1 MARKAKIQMPKTK
14 VVEKNEDVIELWVTW
29 QKVAAVALL
38 LGLFWFRTNSWP
50 IVAVVNGELV
60 TRFELNQLMYAKVGD
75 GAVEDL
81 LTSRIISQEIAN
93 KKIKVTD
100 SEVAEKLKL
109 IKDQIGSEES
119 YQQALAIQGMTEK
132 QLVSQ
137 IGMQIA
143 LEKMV
148 EPSTDSAKLQQEVSQ
163 LVSDLR
169 TKATVW
175 KITSGQK

>member
-1 MARKAKIQMPKTK
+1 MATKAKGQVT
-14 VVEKNEDVIELWVTW
+14 ELWLTW
-29 QKVAAVALL
+29 QKVSAVALL
-38 LGLFWFRTNSWP
+38 LGLFWYRTNSWP
-50 IVAVVNGELV
+50 IVAVVNGEPV
-60 TRFELNQLMYAKVGD
+60 TRFELNQLMYAKVGE

-81 LTSRIISQEIAN
+81 LMSRIISQEIAN

-132 QLVSQ
+132 QLLGQ
-137 IGMQIA
+137 IEMQIA

-148 EPSTDSAKLQQEVSQ
+148 GPSTDSAKLQQEVSQ
-163 LVSDLR
+163 LVQDLR
-169 TKATVW
+169 TKAVVW
-175 KITSGQK
+175 KITFAKK

>member
-1 MARKAKIQMPKTK
+1 MARKAKIQKPKIK
-14 VVEKNEDVIELWVTW
+14 VVEKNEEVIELWVTW
-29 QKVAAVALL
+29 QKVVGVALL
-38 LGLFWFRTNSWP
+38 LGLFWYRTNSWP

-60 TRFELNQLMYAKVGD
+60 TRFELNQLMYSKVGES
-75 GAVEDL
+75 AVEDL
-81 LTSRIISQEIAN
+81 LMSKIIGQEIAN
-93 KKIKVTD
+93 KKIKVED
-100 SEVAEKLKL
+100 SEVAGKLKL
-109 IKDQIGSEES
+109 IKDQIGSEEN

-132 QLVSQ
+132 QLITQ
-137 IGMQIA
+137 IEMQIA

-163 LVSDLR
+163 LVQDLR

>member
-1 MARKAKIQMPKTK
+1 MAKKVKAEVK
-14 VVEKNEDVIELWVTW
+14 VIEKNEEVIELWVTW
-29 QKVAAVALL
+29 QKVLAVALL
-38 LGLFWFRTNSWP
+38 LALFWYRTNSWP
-50 IVAVVNGELV
+50 VVAVVNGELV
-60 TRFELNQLMYAKVGD
+60 TRFELNQLMYSKVGE

-81 LTSRIISQEIAN
+81 LMSRIISQEIAN
-93 KKIKVTD
+93 KKIKVTESD
-100 SEVAEKLKL
+100 VAEKLKL

-132 QLVSQ
+132 QLIIQ
-137 IGMQIA
+137 IEMQIA

-148 EPSTDSAKLQQEVSQ
+148 EPSTDSAKLQQEVGQ

-169 TKATVW
+169 AKAVVW

>member
-1 MARKAKIQMPKTK
+1 MAKKDEEI
-14 VVEKNEDVIELWVTW
+14 VELWVTW
-29 QKVAAVALL
+29 QKVVAVALL
-38 LGLFWFRTNSWP
+38 LALFWYRTNSWP
-50 IVAVVNGELV
+50 IVAMVNGAPV
-60 TRFELNQLMYAKVGD
+60 TRFELNQLMYSKVGD

-93 KKIKVTD
+93 KKIKVTE

-119 YQQALAIQGMTEK
+119 YKQALAIQGMTEK
-132 QLVSQ
+132 QLITQ
-137 IGMQIA
+137 IEMQIA

-148 EPSTDSAKLQQEVSQ
+148 EPSTDSAKLQQEVGQ
-163 LVSDLR
+163 LVQDLR